1 MNSAEMLLYKV
12 KSLCLQQKKQEHI
25 ILLLFTIFF
34 IVFSIPSTICGLYF
48 PQKAVAAGSDLT
60 PPPCITNSTK
70 SPTLSTTTNKTLS
83 VRGTIDLTKSTVKLD
98 AFMILPGSRYTVR
111 PIHSSFSINLLNNKG
126 ETLGHYPFEPK
137 MSVYIPQN
145 IDKMALVS
153 EAIPFI
159 SCTKQIVISQDGRQL
174 ASRTIDNHA
183 PKVMIISP
191 SNGGTLTGNVIV
203 KWQASDADGGNN
215 LTYFVLYSPDAGRS
229 WQTIAS
235 DIKDKQL
242 TVQMAELPGSS
253 RALFRVIATDG
264 VNTGISD
271 SNSTFRVPSISMPA
285 G

>member
-1 MNSAEMLLYKV
+1 MNSAEMLLYKI
-12 KSLCLQQKKQEHI
+12 KPLCLQQKKQEHL

-34 IVFSIPSTICGLYF
+34 MVFSVPSTICGLHF
-48 PQKAVAAGSDLT
+48 LQKAVAAGSDLT
-60 PPPCITNSTK
+60 PPPCITNSNK

-98 AFMILPGSRYTVR
+98 AFMTLPGSRYTVR
-111 PIHSSFSINLLNNKG
+111 PVHSSFSINLLNNKG

-137 MSVYIPQN
+137 IYTYISQDK
-145 IDKMALVS
+145 DKMALVS

-159 SCTKQIVISQDGRQL
+159 SCTKEIVISQDDRQL
-174 ASRTIDNHA
+174 ASRTVDNHA

-191 SNGGTLTGNVIV
+191 SNDGTLTGNVIV
-203 KWQASDADGGNN
+203 KWQASDADGGN

-235 DIKDKQL
+235 DIKDTQL

-271 SNSTFRVPSISMPA
+271 SNSTFRVPSIAMPA